1 MNDITIIIQT
11 SLAAPSIYEQTH
23 NEVLDRRK
31 LRKAHITR
39 YLDNC
44 FYGSF
49 INAKTSHCSAR
60 YMCRV
65 GCCQVAKLPSTQF
78 CMIGQQH
85 RLRACKLPS
94 KLVMHCIN
102 IDFKLNDCC

>member
-1 MNDITIIIQT
+1 MLKHLIAQRGTCV
-11 SLAAPSIYEQTH
+11 AAACV
-23 NEVLDRRK
+23 VL
-31 LRKAHITR
+31 
-39 YLDNC
+39 
-44 FYGSF
+44 
-49 INAKTSHCSAR
+49 
-60 YMCRV
+60 V
-65 GCCQVAKLPSTQF
+65 VAKLPSTQF